1 METQIANQTATQLP
15 IMKYFDDAKLVEQGK
30 TTLGKWRNGEKPIGA
45 FIGLLL
51 LGVAGWG
58 LFKYVLP
65 AIFVMLGQTIAVIA
79 SVLLVV
85 LTIMALPVIFKLFR
99 HLVRWFHKLIINW
112 NPFDELEEQKIKMWQ
127 THDLFLKHKA
137 KIKQLRTDFEQM
149 SQETSGV
156 ADKAKEEVHRQ
167 RKKADA
173 LKVKI
178 DQLIAD
184 KGANVKETDEY
195 VELQQEFINATSGG
209 TRSNTTLEKNIE
221 WTKKYAARSNIFANL
236 DRKLAIGATLLE
248 NKIKDFEESVVIMKK
263 DWEMAAASRGATAIL
278 KEILGPGGQNWKLE
292 YALEFVA
299 NHISEDLAM
308 TAQNLEDLERN
319 TVSFNFESDEAYDNL
334 IAISDKL
341 DTNQFLLPNPSTISN
356 PNHKLTRDEKNAAG
370 PLGDIF

>member
-1 METQIANQTATQLP
+1 METNIANQSATQLP

-45 FIGLLL
+45 VVGLLL
-51 LGVAGWG
+51 IGVAGWG

-99 HLVRWFHKLIINW
+99 HIVRWFHKLIIKW
-112 NPFDELEEQKIKMWQ
+112 NPFDELEEQKTKMWQ

-149 SQETSGV
+149 SKETSVV
-156 ADKAKEEVHRQ
+156 AEKAKEEVQRQ

-173 LKVKI
+173 LKASM

-184 KGANVKETDEY
+184 KGASVKETDEY
-195 VELQQEFINATSGG
+195 VEIQQQFINATSGG

-299 NHISEDLAM
+299 NRISEDLAM

-319 TVSFNFESDEAYDNL
+319 TVSFNFESDEAYENL
-334 IAISDKL
+334 IAISNKL
-341 DTNQFLLPNPSTISN
+341 DANQLLIPNASTISN
-356 PNHKLTRDEKNAAG
+356 PNHKLTRDEKDAAG
-370 PLGDIF
+370 PMGDIF